1 MPKSESKKVFRTVIS
16 EQIKEQLMEEIFRH
30 KYEPGERLVES
41 ALAKELNVSQ
51 TSVRE
56 ALRSLVAMGFLESEP
71 FKGITVRSLSRQDLW
86 EVYTVR
92 AALES
97 LAAFHAA
104 ERITDEQIA
113 ELEEICEEMIEAGD
127 AHQRTMLNI
136 EFHKAL
142 IRASGLKLILKL
154 FDNLQFGSWSLMKGT
169 FTSMDAVEI
178 ALRHRK
184 LIEAL
189 KTGDPERAS
198 RAVRE
203 HIVEGSMSILE
214 SVEQTNSADTA
225 TETDKKD

>member
-1 MPKSESKKVFRTVIS
+1 MPKSEAKKVFRTVIS

-30 KYEPGERLVES
+30 KYKPGERLVES

-56 ALRSLVAMGFLESEP
+56 ALRALVAMGFLESEP

-104 ERITDEQIA
+104 QRITAEQIA
-113 ELEEICEEMIEAGD
+113 ELEEICEEMVEAAKAGD
-127 AHQRTMLNI
+127 GHRRTLLNI

-142 IRASGLKLILKL
+142 IRASGFKLILKL
-154 FDNLQFGSWSLMKGT
+154 FDNLQFGSWSLMTGT
-169 FTSMDAVEI
+169 FTSMDAIEI
-178 ALRHRK
+178 ASRHCK

-189 KTGDPERAS
+189 KTGDPEQAS
-198 RAVRE
+198 RAASE
-203 HIVEGSMSILE
+203 HIIQGSESILE
-214 SVEQTNSADTA
+214 SVEQAESSEIAA
-225 TETDKKD
+225 E